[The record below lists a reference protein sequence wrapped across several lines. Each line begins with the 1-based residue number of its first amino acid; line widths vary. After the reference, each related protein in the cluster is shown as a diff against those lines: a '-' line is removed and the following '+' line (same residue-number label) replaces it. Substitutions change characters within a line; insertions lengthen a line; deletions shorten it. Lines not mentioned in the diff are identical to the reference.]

1 MIYWHMFSSGAW
13 FDEDMGEWTTS
24 QSTEWFADRFDISY
38 EAFGY
43 LYEIYGD
50 DEDNYVDYYYGN
62 DYVEIT
68 WEKFI
73 EGAIVVNELEDKF
86 YTHEM
91 AVDNNGTTLDG
102 FAIDQIGD
110 DMTVE
115 QFLSYDVNYDNIVDL
130 DEFITGDLQ
139 LKFFKDVL
147 STMWMSAV
155 LNEDA
160 SEYFGFDMYFYDKD
174 NSGFIDQEE
183 YYLTTS
189 ELMPFGQEQNFMGIS
204 DVEFFNA
211 YYAITF
217 EEADIDQNGVVSME
231 EVLSIGKEANM
242 DALFDYFG
250 DDIDFDNMTL
260 EDLEYMLTELDI
272 NMDDLDFSAVDM
284 DNFNFED
291 IEWMIEDIDLDF
303 EDLDDLEDL
312 AFTDEDIAQIEQAV
326 ADMGIDLAA
335 YGIDLSSMSDDEI
348 TALLETYGIDEATM
362 MVQESEI
369 ADILLLAE
377 AYGIDTSAY
386 DLSSMTYADLEQMF
400 NDLGVDLENLD
411 VDDLDI
417 TNIPVE
423 ESEIAEIVA
432 LA

>member
-1 MIYWHMFSSGAW
+1 
-13 FDEDMGEWTTS
+13 
-24 QSTEWFADRFDISY
+24 
-38 EAFGY
+38 
-43 LYEIYGD
+43 
-50 DEDNYVDYYYGN
+50 
-62 DYVEIT
+62 
-68 WEKFI
+68 
-73 EGAIVVNELEDKF
+73 
-86 YTHEM
+86 M

-147 STMWMSAV
+147 STVWMSAV

-160 SEYFGFDMYFYDKD
+160 SEYFGLDMYFYDKD

-335 YGIDLSSMSDDEI
+335 YGIDLSSMSDDQI

-377 AYGIDTSAY
+377 AYSIDTSAY

>member
-1 MIYWHMFSSGAW
+1 
-13 FDEDMGEWTTS
+13 
-24 QSTEWFADRFDISY
+24 
-38 EAFGY
+38 
-43 LYEIYGD
+43 
-50 DEDNYVDYYYGN
+50 
-62 DYVEIT
+62 
-68 WEKFI
+68 
-73 EGAIVVNELEDKF
+73 
-86 YTHEM
+86 M

-147 STMWMSAV
+147 STVWMSAV

-160 SEYFGFDMYFYDKD
+160 SEYFGLDMYFYDKD

-312 AFTDEDIAQIEQAV
+312 AFTDEDIAQIEQAA